1 MVDVVIPAFNEQ
13 NAIGKVLKD
22 IPAKWVRRVIVCDN
36 NSSDKTARIAQK
48 MGAIVVSE
56 PRPGYGYACLKCLK
70 YIAES
75 DLPKPDIVVFL
86 DADYSDYPQ
95 QMDRLIKPL
104 IEEDI
109 DLVIGSRAL
118 GEREAGSMTPQQV
131 FGNWIATRLIHWI
144 YGYRFTD
151 LGPFRAIKYS
161 CLLSMNMSDKTYG
174 WTVEMQVKAAK
185 MKLNCLEMPVDYKK
199 RIGISKVSG
208 TVRGT
213 LGAGWKILYTIYKY
227 R

>member
-13 NAIGKVLKD
+13 NAISKVLKD
-22 IPAKWVRRVIVCDN
+22 IPAEWVRRVIVCDN
-36 NSSDKTARIAQK
+36 NSSDKTARIAKK

-56 PRPGYGYACLKCLK
+56 PRPGYGYACLKCLN

-75 DLPKPDIVVFL
+75 DFPEPDIVVFL

-95 QMDRLIKPL
+95 QMDRLIKPI
-104 IEEDI
+104 IEEEM

-118 GEREAGSMTPQQV
+118 GKREAGSMTPQQV
-131 FGNWIATRLIHWI
+131 FGNWIATRLIRWI

-199 RIGISKVSG
+199 RIGLSKVSG
-208 TVRGT
+208 TVKGT